1 MKECESR
8 IPVEGER
15 RAAWMEGERRGSIE
29 RASEPEMSFVGRVI
43 ELSPDF
49 IDEVDDGAHGGG
61 IERERDWALEWSDS
75 R

>member
-43 ELSPDF
+43 VFSPDF
-49 IDEVDDGAHGGG
+49 RGEVEDGAHGGG
-61 IERERDWALEWSDS
+61 TESERDWALEWRDS